1 MIRNLLRISSH
12 SFFSLCVRFFSMRSS
27 NEVLYNF
34 LNFFRT
40 ENTESENIAMVI
52 NFMISF
58 LVASQHQV
66 QSLSEHLPSSYCCS
80 ESRSPHFGC
89 PKKSETSPLH
99 QGRKMMTEEKEKNV
113 GIVAF
118 FNTSS
123 TGLDVSSLVV
133 RERREDEETRQRRN
147 VELDGDVEGK
157 RTESE

>member
-1 MIRNLLRISSH
+1 
-12 SFFSLCVRFFSMRSS
+12 
-27 NEVLYNF
+27 
-34 LNFFRT
+34 
-40 ENTESENIAMVI
+40 
-52 NFMISF
+52 
-58 LVASQHQV
+58 
-66 QSLSEHLPSSYCCS
+66 
-80 ESRSPHFGC
+80 
-89 PKKSETSPLH
+89 
-99 QGRKMMTEEKEKNV
+99 MMTEEKEKNV